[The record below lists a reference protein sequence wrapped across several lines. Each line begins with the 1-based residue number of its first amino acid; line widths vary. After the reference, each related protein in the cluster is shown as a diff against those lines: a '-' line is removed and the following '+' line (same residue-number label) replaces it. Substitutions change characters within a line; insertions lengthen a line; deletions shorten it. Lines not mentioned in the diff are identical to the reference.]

1 MWPSR
6 QRSGFAQARTDHA
19 DRALSSSPVLGL
31 GMFRSIRGAFWVG
44 SLAVLAAIA
53 PASAQNPVKDG
64 QRLTVSEGSP
74 LRSEI
79 RTAPV
84 TAKEI
89 ERTLELPAR
98 VEADPT
104 RTVKVLPPAPGRII
118 DVKVQPGD
126 RVGRQQELA
135 VIYASQLRRSSLD
148 TPEPRRS
155 FGFAG
160 AATAARSGLTG
171 IGKLAVLDET
181 AVAELDQSVELRAP
195 GVPVEENQGTRL
207 LSLRAPVAGSVLDL
221 QIAAGATVRFSDS
234 MMTIANL
241 NVIWVTTNVPQKET
255 ALFITG
261 QPVRIRL
268 PAYPGEDFMGEAR
281 VIGSAF
287 DAAPDRK
294 VRIAVANPNNRLK
307 PNMRASAIFFGPKET
322 VPMVPISALVL
333 NRTMAF
339 VEIEPW
345 IFEARAVGLGRLEGS
360 EAVVASGLQIGDR
373 VVAAGA
379 ARLVERQAQ

>member
-1 MWPSR
+1 
-6 QRSGFAQARTDHA
+6 A
-19 DRALSSSPVLGL
+19 
-31 GMFRSIRGAFWVG
+31 
-44 SLAVLAAIA
+44 
-53 PASAQNPVKDG
+53 
-64 QRLTVSEGSP
+64 
-74 LRSEI
+74 
-79 RTAPV
+79 
-84 TAKEI
+84 
-89 ERTLELPAR
+89 
-98 VEADPT
+98 
-104 RTVKVLPPAPGRII
+104 
-118 DVKVQPGD
+118 
-126 RVGRQQELA
+126 
-135 VIYASQLRRSSLD
+135 
-148 TPEPRRS
+148 
-155 FGFAG
+155 
-160 AATAARSGLTG
+160 
-171 IGKLAVLDET
+171 
-181 AVAELDQSVELRAP
+181 LDQSVELRAP

-255 ALFITG
+255 ALFVTG

-287 DAAPDRK
+287 DAGAPDRK

-307 PNMRASAIFFGPKET
+307 PNMGASATFFGPKET

-339 VEIEPW
+339 IEVEPW
-345 IFEARAVGLGRLEGS
+345 VFEAGAVGLGRLEGS
-360 EAVVASGLQIGDR
+360 RAIVTSGLRIGDR

-379 ARLVERQAQ
+379 AQLVERQAQ